1 MADLVG
7 VGHICQDHLCVVDAY
22 PPEDGSTR
30 ISQIHVQGGGA
41 VATAMVAAARLGCD
55 AALVGHLGADAV
67 GDEIVAE
74 LVSEGV
80 DVAALERLAD
90 VRSLVSYIMID
101 PVRGTRTKFPLR
113 DTLPPIAWSAVQ
125 RETLLGAKVLHLDAT
140 HYENALT
147 AAVLARSNGVL
158 VSLDGSTRQ
167 PDNDLN
173 RHLVSVTDI
182 LITNAV
188 YPELVTGAPTLQG
201 ALLELSRWGPAI
213 VMATVGADGVY
224 AVVDGAVRHYPAFR
238 VNVVDT
244 TGAGDV
250 FHGAFLT
257 AQLRGLE
264 LDECITAAQYAAGRK
279 CGRLGGRTGIP
290 DWETVAAALAAPRA
304 ED

>member
-1 MADLVG
+1 MTDLVG

-41 VATAMVAAARLGCD
+41 VATALVAAARLGCD
-55 AALVGHLGADAV
+55 TALIGHLGDDVV

-74 LVSEGV
+74 LMREGV
-80 DVAALERLAD
+80 DVTALERLEG
-90 VRSLVSYIMID
+90 VRSLTSYIMID

-113 DTLPPIAWSAVQ
+113 DTLPPLSWSAVQ
-125 RETLLGAKVLHLDAT
+125 RDTLNRAKVLHLDAT
-140 HYENALT
+140 HYENALA
-147 AAVLARSNGVL
+147 AAVLARSHGVV

-167 PDNDLN
+167 KDNDLN

-188 YPELVTGAPTLQG
+188 YPGLVTGAPTLQA
-201 ALLELSRWGPAI
+201 ALLELSRWGPTT

-238 VNVVDT
+238 VEVADT

-250 FHGAFLT
+250 FHGAFL
-257 AQLRGLE
+257 AARLRGLDFE
-264 LDECITAAQYAAGRK
+264 DCVWAAQYAAGRK
-279 CGRLGGRTGIP
+279 CERLGGRTGIP
-290 DWETVAAALAAPRA
+290 DWETVAEALAVHR
-304 ED
+304 EEH